1 MREWVSGGWKDGDIV
16 IHHINE
22 LLESFLP
29 MIEMD
34 REILNEKF
42 KEHEDWLD
50 FAAHMIDGQEKFVIP
65 IYDSEKLEFF
75 EFIDGNGFEVKYVGA
90 FSKSHTSLAYV
101 LSVKKCQQE
110 EK

>member
-22 LLESFLP
+22 LLDSFLP

-34 REILNEKF
+34 RETLNEKF

-50 FAAHMIDGQEKFVIP
+50 FAAHIIDGREEFVIN
-65 IYDSEKLEFF
+65 ILDDEKLEFF
-75 EFIDGNGFEVKYVGA
+75 EFIDGNGFKVNRIGV
-90 FSKSHTSLAYV
+90 FSNISTTLAYV
-101 LSVKKCQQE
+101 LNVKKCQQE